1 MKTLKFGDQ
10 FILKLEDGEG
20 LFYSITGSFIHPFEM
35 IKTLSK
41 EEVEKLEIE

>member
-35 IKTLSK
+35 VKTLSK
-41 EEVEKLEIE
+41 EEVKKLETE

>member
-10 FILKLEDGEG
+10 FILKMEDGEG
-20 LFYSITGSFIHPFEM
+20 LFYSITGSLINPFEM

-41 EEVEKLEIE
+41 SEVEKLETE

>member
-20 LFYSITGSFIHPFEM
+20 LFYSVTGSFINPFEM
-35 IKTLSK
+35 IKTLTK
-41 EEVEKLEIE
+41 EEVEKLETE

>member
-10 FILKLEDGEG
+10 FILVLDTGEG

-35 IKTLSK
+35 VKTLSK
-41 EEVEKLEIE
+41 EEVKKLETE

>member
-20 LFYSITGSFIHPFEM
+20 LFYSITGSFINPFEM
-35 IKTLSK
+35 VKTLSK
-41 EEVEKLEIE
+41 EEVNKLEAE

>member
-1 MKTLKFGDQ
+1 MKTLKYGDQ
-10 FILKLEDGEG
+10 FILVLDNGEG

-41 EEVEKLEIE
+41 DEVEKLETE

>member
-10 FILKLEDGEG
+10 FILKLENGEG

-35 IKTLSK
+35 IKTLTK
-41 EEVEKLEIE
+41 DEVKKLETE

>member
-35 IKTLSK
+35 VKTLSK
-41 EEVEKLEIE
+41 EEVNKLEAE

>member
-1 MKTLKFGDQ
+1 MKTLKFGEQ

-35 IKTLSK
+35 IKTLTK
-41 EEVEKLEIE
+41 DEVKKLETE

>member
-20 LFYSITGSFIHPFEM
+20 LFYSITGSLINPFEM

-41 EEVEKLEIE
+41 EEVEKLEAE

>member
-1 MKTLKFGDQ
+1 MKTLKFGEQ
-10 FILKLEDGEG
+10 FILVLEDGEG

-41 EEVEKLEIE
+41 EEVKKLEAE

>member
-10 FILKLEDGEG
+10 FILKLEDGEW
-20 LFYSITGSFIHPFEM
+20 LFYSITGSFINPFEM

-41 EEVEKLEIE
+41 DEVKKLETE

>member
-10 FILKLEDGEG
+10 FILVLDNGEG

-35 IKTLSK
+35 IRTLTK
-41 EEVEKLEIE
+41 EEVEKLETE

>member
-1 MKTLKFGDQ
+1 MKTLKFGEQ

-41 EEVEKLEIE
+41 EEVKKLETE

>member
-10 FILKLEDGEG
+10 FILVLDDGEG

-35 IKTLSK
+35 IRTLTK
-41 EEVEKLEIE
+41 EEVEKLETK

>member
-1 MKTLKFGDQ
+1 MKTLKFGEQ

-35 IKTLSK
+35 IKTLTK
-41 EEVEKLEIE
+41 EEVEKLEAE

>member
-10 FILKLEDGEG
+10 FILKLEGGEG

-35 IKTLSK
+35 VKTLSK
-41 EEVEKLEIE
+41 EEVKKLETG

>member
-1 MKTLKFGDQ
+1 MKTLKFGEQ

-41 EEVEKLEIE
+41 EEVEKLETE